1 MQKQRPKVFLD
12 TSALIAGIA
21 SSRGAARAV
30 LQLSEI
36 GLIELIVS
44 RQVIVEADR
53 NIEEKLPEMLNE
65 YREFIDLLAPVLL
78 EDPSPRDVRRFLTVI
93 HPDDAPILAYAALSG
108 VDFLVTWDRKHFIG
122 KNIRIHSNL
131 KIVTPGEFLKH
142 FREYVKQLSQRA
154 DSL

>member
-1 MQKQRPKVFLD
+1 MRKQRPKVFLD

-30 LQLSEI
+30 LQLAEI
-36 GLIELIVS
+36 GLIEVIVS

-65 YREFIDLLAPVLL
+65 YRKFIEILAPALVD
-78 EDPSPRDVRRFLTVI
+78 DPQQKDVKRFLTVI
-93 HPDDAPILAYAALSG
+93 NPDDAPILASAVISDA
-108 VDFLVTWDRKHFIG
+108 DFLITWDRKHFIG

-131 KIVTPGEFLKH
+131 KIVTPDEFLKY
-142 FREYVKQLSQRA
+142 FREYVG
-154 DSL
+154 

>member
-21 SSRGAARAV
+21 SSKGAARAV
-30 LQLSEI
+30 LQLAEI
-36 GLIELIVS
+36 ALIELIVS

-65 YREFIDLLAPVLL
+65 YRKFIELLAPVLVD
-78 EDPSPRDVRRFLTVI
+78 DPLQKDIAKYLTVI
-93 HPDDAPILAYAALSG
+93 NSDDAPILASAVISG
-108 VDFLVTWDRKHFIG
+108 ADFLVTWDRRHFIG
-122 KNIRIHSNL
+122 KKIRIDSNL

-142 FREYVKQLSQRA
+142 FRKYVESV
-154 DSL
+154 

>member
-1 MQKQRPKVFLD
+1 MRKQRFKVFLD

-30 LQLSEI
+30 LQLAEI
-36 GLIELIVS
+36 GLIEVIVS

-65 YREFIDLLAPVLL
+65 YRKFIEILAPVLID
-78 EDPSPRDVRRFLTVI
+78 DPQQKDVKRFLTVI
-93 HPDDAPILAYAALSG
+93 NPDDAPILASAVTSG
-108 VDFLVTWDRKHFIG
+108 ADFLVTWDRKHFIG
-122 KNIRIHSNL
+122 KNIHIHSNL

-142 FREYVKQLSQRA
+142 FRKYIE
-154 DSL
+154 

>member
-12 TSALIAGIA
+12 TSTLIAGIA
-21 SSRGAARAV
+21 SSKGAARAV
-30 LQLSEI
+30 LQLAEI

-65 YREFIDLLAPVLL
+65 YRGFIKLLAPVLVD
-78 EDPSPRDVRRFLTVI
+78 DPLQKDIAKYLTVI
-93 HPDDAPILAYAALSG
+93 NPDDAPILASAVISDA
-108 VDFLVTWDRKHFIG
+108 DFLVTWDKRHFIG
-122 KNIRIHSNL
+122 KNIRIHSSL

-142 FREYVKQLSQRA
+142 FRKYVE
-154 DSL
+154 

>member
-21 SSRGAARAV
+21 SSKGAARAV
-30 LQLSEI
+30 LQLAEI

-53 NIEEKLPEMLNE
+53 NIEEKLPEMLSE
-65 YREFIDLLAPVLL
+65 YRGVIKLLAPVLVD
-78 EDPSPRDVRRFLTVI
+78 DPLQKDVAKYLTVI
-93 HPDDAPILAYAALSG
+93 NPDDAPIFASAVISDA
-108 VDFLVTWDRKHFIG
+108 DFLVTWDKRHFIG
-122 KNIRIHSNL
+122 KNIRIHSSL

-142 FREYVKQLSQRA
+142 FRKYVE
-154 DSL
+154 

>member
-1 MQKQRPKVFLD
+1 MPKQRPKVFLD

-30 LQLSEI
+30 LQLAET

-65 YREFIDLLAPVLL
+65 YRKFIEILAPVLVD
-78 EDPSPRDVRRFLTVI
+78 DPSQKDIAKYLTVI
-93 HPDDAPILAYAALSG
+93 NPDDTPILASAVTSHA
-108 VDFLVTWDRKHFIG
+108 DFLITWDKKHFIG
-122 KNIRIHSNL
+122 KNIRVHSNL
-131 KIVTPGEFLKH
+131 KIVTPGDFLKH
-142 FREYVKQLSQRA
+142 FREYVE
-154 DSL
+154 

>member
-1 MQKQRPKVFLD
+1 MRKQRLKVFLD

-44 RQVIVEADR
+44 RQVVVEADR

-65 YREFIDLLAPVLL
+65 YREFIKLLAPVLVD
-78 EDPSPRDVRRFLTVI
+78 DPLQNDVAKYLTVI
-93 HPDDAPILAYAALSG
+93 NSDDASILASAVISG
-108 VDFLVTWDRKHFIG
+108 ADFLVTWDRRHFIG
-122 KNIRIHSNL
+122 KNIHIHSSL

-142 FREYVKQLSQRA
+142 FRKYIE
-154 DSL
+154 

>member
-65 YREFIDLLAPVLL
+65 YREFIKLLAP
-78 EDPSPRDVRRFLTVI
+78 
-93 HPDDAPILAYAALSG
+93 Y
-108 VDFLVTWDRKHFIG
+108 
-122 KNIRIHSNL
+122 
-131 KIVTPGEFLKH
+131 
-142 FREYVKQLSQRA
+142 
-154 DSL
+154 

>member
-1 MQKQRPKVFLD
+1 MRKQRPKVFLD

-30 LQLSEI
+30 LQLAEI
-36 GLIELIVS
+36 GLIEVIVS

-65 YREFIDLLAPVLL
+65 YRGFIEILAPVLID
-78 EDPSPRDVRRFLTVI
+78 DPHQKDIKRFLTVI
-93 HPDDAPILAYAALSG
+93 NPDDAPILASAVISDA
-108 VDFLVTWDRKHFIG
+108 DFLITWDRKHFIG
-122 KNIRIHSNL
+122 KNIHIHSNL

-142 FREYVKQLSQRA
+142 FREYVG
-154 DSL
+154 

>member
-21 SSRGAARAV
+21 SSKGAARAV
-30 LQLSEI
+30 LQLAEI

-65 YREFIDLLAPVLL
+65 YRGFIKLLAPVLVD
-78 EDPSPRDVRRFLTVI
+78 DPLQKDIAKYLTVI
-93 HPDDAPILAYAALSG
+93 NPDDAPILASAVISDA
-108 VDFLVTWDRKHFIG
+108 DFLVTWDKRHFIG
-122 KNIRIHSNL
+122 KNIRIHSSL

-142 FREYVKQLSQRA
+142 FRKYVE
-154 DSL
+154 

>member
-1 MQKQRPKVFLD
+1 MRRQRPKVFLD

-30 LQLSEI
+30 LQLAEI
-36 GLIELIVS
+36 ALIELIVS

-65 YREFIDLLAPVLL
+65 YRKFIELLAPVLVD
-78 EDPSPRDVRRFLTVI
+78 DPLQKDIAKYSTVI
-93 HPDDAPILAYAALSG
+93 NSDDAPILASAVISG
-108 VDFLVTWDRKHFIG
+108 ADFLVTWDKKHFIS
-122 KNIRIHSNL
+122 KNIRAHSSL

-142 FREYVKQLSQRA
+142 FRKYIG
-154 DSL
+154 

>member
-65 YREFIDLLAPVLL
+65 YREFIKLLAPVLVD
-78 EDPSPRDVRRFLTVI
+78 DPLQKDVAKYLTVI
-93 HPDDAPILAYAALSG
+93 NSDDAPILASAVISDA
-108 VDFLVTWDRKHFIG
+108 DFLVTWDRRHFIG
-122 KNIRIHSNL
+122 KNIHIYSSL

-142 FREYVKQLSQRA
+142 FRKYVE
-154 DSL
+154 

>member
-65 YREFIDLLAPVLL
+65 YRGFIKLLAPVLVD
-78 EDPSPRDVRRFLTVI
+78 DPLQKDIAKYLTVI
-93 HPDDAPILAYAALSG
+93 NPDDAPILASAVISDA
-108 VDFLVTWDRKHFIG
+108 DFLVTWDKRHFIG
-122 KNIRIHSNL
+122 KNIRIHSSL

-142 FREYVKQLSQRA
+142 FRKYVE
-154 DSL
+154 